1 MVVRKESL
9 SFIDPRTNSPLRT
22 NEGKQKPIIEYL
34 EESYAG
40 IEELQK
46 IVRLADTAIR
56 QGLEQPCC
64 FRLLRIGSMT
74 RRS

>member
-46 IVRLADTAIR
+46 DSE
-56 QGLEQPCC
+56 G
-64 FRLLRIGSMT
+64 
-74 RRS
+74 